1 MKMSGYGKKAPAIAC
16 TAVFLACVADIERR
30 VIGAF
35 GLIAILRQSFDISH
49 RSDSKKGS

>member
-1 MKMSGYGKKAPAIAC
+1 MKMSGYGKKAPAIAG